1 MKDISK
7 DNKVKFTKNHYGK
20 WVALSADRKKILDY
34 SEDLVKL
41 SKKNG
46 SDAVYVRAQD
56 PSLAHCF

>member
-1 MKDISK
+1 MKGPSK
-7 DNKVKFTKNHYGK
+7 NNVIHFTKVHYGK

-34 SEDLVKL
+34 SKDLAKL

-46 SDAVYVRAQD
+46 KEAVYVRAQD